1 MVILDKRIEHT
12 SLFISHVDFC
22 QIRLV
27 QDQRYFWLLI
37 IPERDGLVEWHDL
50 TESETVFVSKLIH
63 HFSAEMKRATN
74 AVKINIGAIGNIVPM
89 LHIHI
94 VARHAGDP
102 AWPEP
107 VWGRGQATKMSLT
120 EEAWRV
126 AVIKDIIE
134 SISNEK

>member
-1 MVILDKRIEHT
+1 MVAIDKRIENT
-12 SLFISHVDFC
+12 SLLIGHVKFC
-22 QIRLV
+22 QLRLV

-37 IPERDGLVEWHDL
+37 IPEKEGLVEWHDL
-50 TESETVFVSKLIH
+50 NDSEVVFVSKLIH
-63 HFSAEMKRATN
+63 HCSAELKRATN

-94 VARHAGDP
+94 VARQTGDP

-120 EEAWRV
+120 EEAWRA
-126 AVIKDIIE
+126 AVVKDIIKRF
-134 SISNEK
+134 SNE